1 MILPWP
7 VTMKNAKE
15 IYNIIGASLCLP
27 KEDKDPFAYLGLVED
42 YNGIDIYQAQDHIK
56 VSCLNYIEQIM
67 TTHGWE
73 TSSNKD
79 NIQMAIPL
87 PSSVLNQLSSEK
99 PGPKEGTKEHH
110 HELQE
115 KQGFSFGHS

>member
-1 MILPWP
+1 MACDKEE
-7 VTMKNAKE
+7 TAKE
-15 IYNIIGASLCLP
+15 IYDIIGASLQLP
-27 KEDKDPFAYLGLVED
+27 EEDKDPFAYLGLVED

-79 NIQMAIPL
+79 NIHSTIPL
-87 PSSVLNQLSSEK
+87 QSNVLNQLTNEK
-99 PGPKEGTKEHH
+99 PGPKEGTKEHRA
-110 HELQE
+110 LQE
-115 KQGFSFGHS
+115 KQGFFTGHC